1 MAPSHNSEKA
11 ARIARRLVDS
21 ELDNSGIV
29 DALRAD
35 LKLAYGESIGLS
47 EAIAYGE
54 ATPENVIALEVTE
67 ASADFLEDIFDEFV
81 PLAVDDGLTGGHDDV
96 LAELEAT
103 LASI

>member
-1 MAPSHNSEKA
+1 MGPTHTDESA
-11 ARIARRLVDS
+11 ARIARQLVDS
-21 ELDNSGIV
+21 NLDNSAVV

-35 LKLAYGESIGLS
+35 LEMAFGEAEGLAES
-47 EAIAYGE
+47 IAYGE
-54 ATPENVIALEVTE
+54 ATPETVIALEVTE
-67 ASADFLEDIFDEFV
+67 AVIDFIEAIFDEFV